1 MQRISTEFAGFVR
14 DTGVRA
20 FDRLTTR
27 TKEVEAKLRPV
38 LRAWS
43 KLSDDQKTDLFDEL
57 IAAVAANDAA
67 DDEETLR
74 QAPKAKPK
82 KKPAA
87 KKTKG

>member
-57 IAAVAANDAA
+57 IAAVAAND

-74 QAPKAKPK
+74 PAPKPK

-87 KKTKG
+87 AKKTKR

>member
-27 TKEVEAKLRPV
+27 AKEVEAKLRPV

-57 IAAVAANDAA
+57 IAAVAAND

-74 QAPKAKPK
+74 PAPKPKSK
-82 KKPAA
+82 KKPPAA
-87 KKTKG
+87 KKTKR

>member
-57 IAAVAANDAA
+57 IAAVAAND

-74 QAPKAKPK
+74 PAPKPKSK

-87 KKTKG
+87 AKKTKR